1 MHGLYLAMRPDT
13 FCLSLFVLQTVE
25 MSTFHHGEQA
35 GGNRTRLCKLSQ
47 LFQFGLVHFAAV
59 APDAAP
65 RVEVLAAKTTR
76 DSHILNLDL
85 RDTKKRQALAKQ
97 CLLFLFPPSLQSGN
111 LPR

>member
-1 MHGLYLAMRPDT
+1 MRPDT

-35 GGNRTRLCKLSQ
+35 GGDRARLCELSQ

-65 RVEVLAAKTTR
+65 RVEVLATKTTR

-85 RDTKKRQALAKQ
+85 RDTKKRQALAKPSFHRL
-97 CLLFLFPPSLQSGN
+97 CAPSLQSYPW
-111 LPR
+111 L